1 MWLAAL
7 ACLSLAAKLE
17 EVAVPST
24 ITALQVP
31 DCYHACTLWP
41 FITASGL
48 LGNSVVQHL
57 LVCYTAPVMLICS
70 VCNLSLLC
78 TVFTALANY
87 TVTVHMF
94 YPQVPSTCV

>member
-17 EVAVPST
+17 EVGVPST
-24 ITALQVP
+24 ISALQVP
-31 DCYHACTLWP
+31 DCCHACTPLLLIP
-41 FITASGL
+41 AARL

-70 VCNLSLLC
+70 VRN
-78 TVFTALANY
+78 
-87 TVTVHMF
+87 
-94 YPQVPSTCV
+94 